1 MTKTSSIQNQV
12 FPFGEPLKVLTQQDR
27 IPKKVF
33 VLGVYASAVHAKWF
47 SPEGKLL
54 CQALAVASEP
64 CIFWTGEGATEIVVR
79 ISIPPEAGYL
89 KPADEKL
96 NGSSGRALDELYL
109 SPLRYSRNN
118 AWLCDLVPYSCQN
131 ADQTRAIMRA
141 YNPIK
146 ATFRLPDVTILSVSA
161 ILADES
167 RRNEILQ
174 ELAESQATTI
184 ILLGDAPIK
193 WFLSHVSDCKK
204 KRLAD
209 FGKDTYG
216 TAIKAT
222 IMDKE
227 YSILPLVHPRQAT
240 GLGPNS
246 KEWQDIHSYWLRKL
260 TEK

>member
-1 MTKTSSIQNQV
+1 MKNRV

-27 IPKKVF
+27 NPKKVF
-33 VLGVYASAVHAKWF
+33 VIGVYASAVHARWF

-54 CQALAVASEP
+54 CQALAAASEP
-64 CIFWTGEGATEIVVR
+64 GIFWTGYKDEVER
-79 ISIPPEAGYL
+79 IIADIHIPKEAGYL
-89 KPADEKL
+89 QVADEQY
-96 NGSSGRALDELYL
+96 NGPSGRALDEYILK
-109 SPLRYSRNN
+109 PLGYTRNDV
-118 AWLCDLVPYSCQN
+118 WLCDLVPYSCRNENQ
-131 ADQTRAIMRA
+131 DEVIVSK
-141 YNPIK
+141 YNPIREK
-146 ATFRLPDVTILSVSA
+146 FNLPKSDIPPVPA
-161 ILADES
+161 ILADEN

-184 ILLGDAPIK
+184 ILLGDNPIK

-227 YSILPLVHPRQAT
+227 YSILPLVHPRQAA